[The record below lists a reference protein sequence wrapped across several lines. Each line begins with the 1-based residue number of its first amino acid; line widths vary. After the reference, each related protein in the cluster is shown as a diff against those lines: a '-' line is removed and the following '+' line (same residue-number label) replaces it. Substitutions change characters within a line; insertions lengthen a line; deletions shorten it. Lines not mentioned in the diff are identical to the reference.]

1 MPEQAAMVCRNLGD
15 TTMIKKAL
23 IALLSLSALCAL
35 PCQAG
40 GEDYPEFDYSRG
52 KKIIQHAGLSFALND
67 VGEGSAVILLHGFPD
82 SRHVWRYLIPA
93 LLDAGYRVIAPD
105 LRGYGESSIPEGV
118 EHYELDLLARDVL
131 GILDALSVDKAAMVG
146 HDFGAGLAWYT
157 AAVYP
162 EKFTRLAALSVGVAG
177 NPGWFTVEQRE
188 ASWYF
193 DFFNKE
199 GIAERELAANDFQLF
214 RELIRNQGDPE
225 RFFADL
231 ARPGALTAAL
241 NWYRA
246 SLGSWGEV
254 PQAPIYPMLQI
265 PVMGIWSDED
275 HHLKEAQMRGS
286 KVNVAGPW
294 RYERI
299 DGAGHWMML
308 EKIGETNRLLLDFL
322 SGG

>member
-1 MPEQAAMVCRNLGD
+1 MIKTLLFYTIILAAMP
-15 TTMIKKAL
+15 TW
-23 IALLSLSALCAL
+23 
-35 PCQAG
+35 AG
-40 GEDYPEFDYSRG
+40 GGHPEFDYSQG
-52 KKIIQHAGLSFALND
+52 KKTITHAGLRFVVND
-67 VGEGSAVILLHGFPD
+67 VGEGDAVILLHGFPD

-93 LLDAGYRVIAPD
+93 LLDANHRVIVPD

-118 EHYELDLLARDVL
+118 EHYNLDLLALDVL
-131 GILDALSVDKAAMVG
+131 AILDGLGVDKAAIVG

-177 NPGWFTVEQRE
+177 NPGWFTIEQRE

-193 DFFNKE
+193 DFFNKA
-199 GIAERELAANDFQLF
+199 GIAEKELAANDFRLF

-231 ARPGALTAAL
+231 SRPGALTAAL

-246 SLGSWGEV
+246 SLENWGAS
-254 PQAPIYPMLQI
+254 PKAPIYPMIKI

-275 HHLKEAQMRGS
+275 HHLKEAQMKGS
-286 KVNVAGPW
+286 KINVAGPW

-299 DGAGHWMML
+299 NGAGHWMML
-308 EKIGETNRLLLDFL
+308 ERIDEVNHLLLDFL
-322 SGG
+322 AGE